1 MPSSALPLRD
11 RTSEPGR
18 RGGVF
23 GRPAKGEK
31 KTAMPTAL
39 NLIAS
44 VLLAQGD
51 KAPPA
56 GPSSMLISLS
66 PFVLIAVLF
75 YLLMIRPERRK
86 RAELT
91 AMLNN
96 LKKND
101 RVVTIGGIYG
111 TVVNV
116 QKDLDE
122 VTIKVDENTNT
133 KLRMQRGAISRV
145 LAPDT
150 AAPMKTD

>member
-1 MPSSALPLRD
+1 
-11 RTSEPGR
+11 
-18 RGGVF
+18 
-23 GRPAKGEK
+23 
-31 KTAMPTAL
+31 MPTAL

-44 VLLAQGD
+44 VLLAEGD
-51 KAPPA
+51 KAVPPS
-56 GPSSMLISLS
+56 GPSSMLMSLS
-66 PFVLIAVLF
+66 PFILIAVLF

-133 KLRMQRGAISRV
+133 KLRMQRAAIARV
-145 LAPDT
+145 IASDSVAPTKID
-150 AAPMKTD
+150 

>member
-1 MPSSALPLRD
+1 
-11 RTSEPGR
+11 
-18 RGGVF
+18 
-23 GRPAKGEK
+23 
-31 KTAMPTAL
+31 MPTAL

-44 VLLAQGD
+44 VLLAEGD
-51 KAPPA
+51 KAVPPS
-56 GPSSMLISLS
+56 GPSSMLMSLS
-66 PFVLIAVLF
+66 PFILIAVLF

-133 KLRMQRGAISRV
+133 KLRMQRAAIARV
-145 LAPDT
+145 IASES
-150 AAPMKTD
+150 AAPVKTD

>member
-1 MPSSALPLRD
+1 
-11 RTSEPGR
+11 
-18 RGGVF
+18 
-23 GRPAKGEK
+23 
-31 KTAMPTAL
+31 MPTAL

-44 VLLAQGD
+44 VLLAEGD
-51 KAPPA
+51 KAVPPS

-66 PFVLIAVLF
+66 PFILIAVLF

-133 KLRMQRGAISRV
+133 KLRMQRAAIARV
-145 LAPDT
+145 IASES
-150 AAPMKTD
+150 AAPVKTD